1 MFMIDFET
9 GNEYEYD
16 LKNLEVLLIKDPELY
31 EEFVSMK
38 SKNQKQMM
46 FVYLRKY
53 NEKHPIYLPSGK

>member
-16 LKNLEVLLIKDPELY
+16 LKNLELLLLKDPVLY
-31 EEFVSMK
+31 EEFVTLQN
-38 SKNQKQMM
+38 KNQKKMM

-53 NEKHPIYLPSGK
+53 NEKHPVYIPSGK